1 MLGVPLQPQPKS
13 QPIQLPVPTM
23 AIYKFKIVV
32 EDNEDIYREIEILS
46 SQTFEDF
53 HSIIQDAFKFD
64 RKHSASFFVSDDY
77 WRKEQEITLRKED
90 LELDEEE
97 IRQKVAPKKLMSA
110 TKIAKFIES
119 PRQRFLYVFD
129 PAVKWTFCIELM
141 KILPD
146 NPKGSF
152 PAIVRSIGNPPK
164 QYKQTQMAKGELSP
178 DQLMSTMLADAEVD
192 ESKIYK
198 SIKNDTNGVDEG
210 DLNHLE
216 AEEGEDAG
224 DEEEDLLD
232 NEDEDEGYEEEYG
245 EEDEH

>member
-1 MLGVPLQPQPKS
+1 
-13 QPIQLPVPTM
+13 M
-23 AIYKFKIVV
+23 AVYKFKIFI

-53 HSIIQDAFKFD
+53 HSVIQDAFKFD

-77 WRKEQEITLRKED
+77 WRKDQEITLRKED
-90 LELDEEE
+90 LELDEDE
-97 IRQKVAPKKLMSA
+97 IKQQVSPKKLMSA

-119 PRQRFLYVFD
+119 PRQRFVYVFD

-178 DQLMSTMLADAEVD
+178 DQLMSTLLADPEVD
-192 ESKIYK
+192 ESEIYK
-198 SIKNDTNGVDEG
+198 SIKNDTTGVDEG

-216 AEEGEDAG
+216 AEEGEDLG
-224 DEEEDLLD
+224 GEEEDEDNLD
-232 NEDEDEGYEEEYG
+232 QEEEDEGGFEEYG

>member
-1 MLGVPLQPQPKS
+1 
-13 QPIQLPVPTM
+13 M
-23 AIYKFKIVV
+23 AVYKFKIVV

-77 WRKEQEITLRKED
+77 WRKDQEVTLKKED

-97 IRQKVAPKKLMSA
+97 IKLGVSPKKLMSA
-110 TKIAKFIES
+110 TKIAKYIDS
-119 PRQRFLYVFD
+119 PRQRFVYVFD

-152 PAIVRSIGNPPK
+152 PAIVKSIGNPPK
-164 QYKQTQMAKGELSP
+164 QYKQTQMTKGEMTP
-178 DQLMSTMLADAEVD
+178 DQLMSTLLADPDVE
-192 ESKIYK
+192 ESEIYK

-216 AEEGEDAG
+216 AEEGEDLPEG
-224 DEEEDLLD
+224 EDDEMESEDEEDGGFEDFAEEGDD
-232 NEDEDEGYEEEYG
+232 N
-245 EEDEH
+245 

>member
-1 MLGVPLQPQPKS
+1 MAYLCSLNQK
-13 QPIQLPVPTM
+13 PIYTAQALYTL

-97 IRQKVAPKKLMSA
+97 IRLKVAPKKLMSA

-129 PAVKWTFCIELM
+129 PSVKWTFCIELM

-152 PAIVRSIGNPPK
+152 PAIVRSIGNAPK
-164 QYKQTQMAKGELSP
+164 QYKQTQMAKGELTP
-178 DQLMSTMLADAEVD
+178 DQLMSTMLSDAEVD
-192 ESKIYK
+192 ESEIYK

-216 AEEGEDAG
+216 AEEGEDA
-224 DEEEDLLD
+224 EEEDEDLLD
-232 NEDEDEGYEEEYG
+232 NEDEDEGYEDDGDEE
-245 EEDEH
+245 EH

>member
-1 MLGVPLQPQPKS
+1 
-13 QPIQLPVPTM
+13 M
-23 AIYKFKIVV
+23 AVYKFKTFV

-53 HSIIQDAFKFD
+53 HNSIQDAFKFD
-64 RKHSASFFVSDDY
+64 KKHSASFFMSDDY
-77 WRKEQEITLRKED
+77 WRKDQEITLKKED

-97 IRQKVAPKKLMSA
+97 IKKKVSPKRLMSA
-110 TKIAKFIES
+110 TKMAKQIES

-152 PAIVRSIGNPPK
+152 PSVVRSIGNPPK
-164 QYKQTQMAKGELSP
+164 QYKQTQMAKGELTP
-178 DQLMSTMLADAEVD
+178 DQLMSTMLGEPEPE
-192 ESKIYK
+192 ESEIYK
-198 SIKNDTNGVDEG
+198 AIKNDTIGVDEG

-216 AEEGEDAG
+216 GEEGEEPADG
-224 DEEEDLLD
+224 Q
-232 NEDEDEGYEEEYG
+232 DEDVMGDD
-245 EEDEH
+245 EEDESFEDYTEEGDDN

>member
-1 MLGVPLQPQPKS
+1 
-13 QPIQLPVPTM
+13 M
-23 AIYKFKIVV
+23 AVYKFKIVV

-53 HSIIQDAFKFD
+53 HSILQDAFKFD

-77 WRKEQEITLRKED
+77 WRKDQEITLKKED
-90 LELDEEE
+90 LELDADE
-97 IRQKVAPKKLMSA
+97 IKLGVSPKKLMSA
-110 TKIAKFIES
+110 TKIAKYIDS
-119 PRQRFLYVFD
+119 PRQRFVYVFD

-152 PAIVRSIGNPPK
+152 PAIVKSIGNPPK
-164 QYKQTQMAKGELSP
+164 QYKQTQMTKGEMTP
-178 DQLMSTMLADAEVD
+178 DQLMSTLLADPDVE
-192 ESKIYK
+192 ESEIYK

-216 AEEGEDAG
+216 AEEGEDLPEG
-224 DEEEDLLD
+224 EDEDMENEDEEEGGFDDYAEEGDD
-232 NEDEDEGYEEEYG
+232 N
-245 EEDEH
+245 